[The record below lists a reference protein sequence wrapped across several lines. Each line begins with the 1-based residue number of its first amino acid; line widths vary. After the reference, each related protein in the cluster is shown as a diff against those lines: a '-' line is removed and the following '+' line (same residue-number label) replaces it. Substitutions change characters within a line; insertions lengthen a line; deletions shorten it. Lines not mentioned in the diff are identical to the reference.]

1 MNTYRH
7 QFAARCPVNNQLIV
21 YDLAI
26 TADFMIRVEHIVT
39 ACVLFQ
45 QGFHEDI
52 AASLYLRFGGQI
64 VLKAHH
70 HGVDIET
77 VLGAPGELPAPIR
90 QQETAA

>member
-21 YDLAI
+21 YDLTI

-52 AASLYLRFGGQI
+52 ASSLHLRFGGQV

-77 VLGAPGELPAPIR
+77 ALGDVAQRPAPVGFT
-90 QQETAA
+90 EAT